1 MECPIC
7 EYPNARLRYR
17 MRDRFFATS
26 DEEFPMHHCPSC
38 GLFYLEEKSLKNR
51 LGDFY
56 PPGYWWSEEGAGS
69 LLEKKYREWMAR
81 ADQLQFVLTAFPDP
95 QGKTLLDVGCGGGTF
110 LQEAL
115 GAGFD
120 ARGLENSPEAAAI
133 ADKVAAGRVHLG
145 SESDL
150 VEQGL
155 QFDILTLFHVLEHMP
170 DPFRYLK
177 TLRNLLKP
185 GGTIFVQVPNS
196 ASLQAGVFGSRWYG
210 FDCPRHLYNYSAF
223 SVLHL
228 LGRTGYRIHKVRHF
242 SLRDNAAAM
251 VSSLFPSLDPMS
263 QRVKSVRSRGRS
275 RSAGLM
281 VKKLAYLPL
290 MVMAQPLAY
299 MEAKLGRGATI
310 SVRATLD

>member
-17 MRDRFFATS
+17 MRDRFFQTTK
-26 DEEFPMHHCPSC
+26 EEFPMYHCRSC
-38 GLFYLEEKSLKNR
+38 GLYFLEERNLKDR

-56 PPGYWWSEEGAGS
+56 PSGYWWSGEGAGS
-69 LLEKKYREWMAR
+69 LLEKKYREWMVR
-81 ADQLQFVLTAFPDP
+81 ADQLQFVLTAFPSP
-95 QGKTLLDVGCGGGTF
+95 PGKTLLDVGCGGGTF

-133 ADKVAAGRVHLG
+133 ADKVAPGRVHLG
-145 SESDL
+145 SETDL

-155 QFDILTLFHVLEHMP
+155 QFDALTLFHALEHMP

-185 GGTIFVQVPNS
+185 EGTIFVQVPNS
-196 ASLQAGVFGSRWYG
+196 ASLQAKVFGSRWYG

-228 LGRTGYRIHKVRHF
+228 LGRAGYRIHKVRHF
-242 SLRDNAAAM
+242 SLRDNAAAL
-251 VSSLFPSLDPMS
+251 VSSLFPGLDPMS
-263 QRVKSVRSRGRS
+263 QRVRSLRSRGKARS
-275 RSAGLM
+275 VGLTA
-281 VKKLAYLPL
+281 KKLAYLPL
-290 MVMAQPLAY
+290 FTMAQPLAY
-299 MEAKLGRGATI
+299 LEAKMGRGATVT
-310 SVRATLD
+310 VRASLD